1 MVDLFA
7 ADGFLEV
14 GKYRI
19 HYARWGEKGGR
30 IVILHSM
37 GMDAYSME
45 KLCGSLS
52 GKYRVLALT
61 ILAHGDS
68 TVPTEQVT
76 LPEHAELLR
85 TCYKQ
90 LGYTPCVLIGH
101 SIGGRMGMILA
112 ADHPDEVKGLLLID
126 IAPPDPVSRP
136 WSQQAPESLKD
147 EAEAA
152 AYLRQR
158 YPGFAAEYIES
169 RLRHGF
175 IRMPDNSL
183 KPKPT
188 GSPAMT
194 SYFGPLAIRREDK
207 SPGEAGARLREPP
220 GHSGKEGADGEAD
233 TRPRGLHCQGGEP
246 HGPPGQASG
255 VREGGLLLPREA
267 QVVDKSSSG

>member
-1 MVDLFA
+1 MPA
-7 ADGFLEV
+7 ADGYLNV
-14 GKYRI
+14 DKYRI
-19 HYARWGEKGGR
+19 HYATWGERGGR
-30 IVILHSM
+30 IVILHNM

-45 KLCGSLS
+45 SLCESLKN
-52 GKYRVLALT
+52 KYRILALT

-85 TCYKQ
+85 TCYRQ
-90 LGYTPCVLIGH
+90 LGYAPRVLIGH

-112 ADHPDEVKGLLLID
+112 AEHPDEVKGLILVD

-136 WSQQAPESLKD
+136 WSQQAPAVMKN
-147 EAEAA
+147 EAEAR

-175 IRMPDNSL
+175 IRQPDGSL

-188 GSPAMT
+188 GSATMT
-194 SYFGPLAIRREDK
+194 SYYTDLWPYVEKIRVPTKLILGSESPLVTAEKRERMTRLITGLEVMTVKGASHMVPQDK
-207 SPGEAGARLREPP
+207 PEEFRKEVEAFLKRNG
-220 GHSGKEGADGEAD
+220 
-233 TRPRGLHCQGGEP
+233 
-246 HGPPGQASG
+246 
-255 VREGGLLLPREA
+255 
-267 QVVDKSSSG
+267 